1 MPFHSDILPYVNEIK
16 DQTAAFWT
24 AATAA
29 TTGVTARFIAH
40 KQAKRG

>member
-16 DQTAAFWT
+16 GQAAAFWT

-29 TTGVTARFIAH
+29 TTGVTARFIA
-40 KQAKRG
+40 ARKRP